1 MSYIFKQKLDLRELA
16 ALEKAQKRILLY
28 QPQAYLGALY
38 SHYLKF
44 HNFDVKHCQD
54 IASLKEHV
62 HNFMPE
68 VLFYS
73 IEDASPLSALSSLK
87 SLKKNLPTTLVVTTG
102 FNTDAETLKQL
113 LSAGVS
119 SHINRCHS
127 RPEDIV
133 TITKTLLNY

>member
-16 ALEKAQKRILLY
+16 AFEKARKRILLY
-28 QPQAYLGALY
+28 QPQADLGALY

-54 IASLKEHV
+54 IAALKEHMQS
-62 HNFMPE
+62 FMPE
-68 VLFYS
+68 VIFYS
-73 IEDASPLSALSSLK
+73 IEGAKPLTVLSSLR
-87 SLKKNLPTTLVVTTG
+87 SLKKNLPATLVVTTG

-133 TITKTLLNY
+133 AITKTLLNY